1 MLWSWEIGKFQM
13 KIEETLTK
21 DATENTSHKFNSQIC
36 WQKMFGPMWH
46 IVHFIVCVSVCMCAC
61 LCVSHHLHTSESSLQ
76 QPIKWPSLRT
86 RRTPTTN
93 VGRGGS
99 AESTHCCIVLVE
111 KCDDRRD
118 LSCWTGVWGS
128 VFNERKMKPGSW
140 ICMKGLETNHEAQWA
155 LEKSESPCCS

>member
-1 MLWSWEIGKFQM
+1 MKTFQWKVEKLWQ
-13 KIEETLTK
+13 KIQQKTQVT
-21 DATENTSHKFNSQIC
+21 NSIHKFHG
-36 WQKMFGPMWH
+36 QKLLDNGDVLY
-46 IVHFIVCVSVCMCAC
+46 ILLYVCVC

-93 VGRGGS
+93 VGRRGS

-155 LEKSESPCCS
+155 LEKSESLCCS